1 MCTKAKDYRK
11 FVIYMLPRICK
22 LDGEE
27 ISQEER
33 DAAEAHFAAA
43 PVQPVVPGLNIPS
56 SAVKYSNNLPPRPAS
71 QMSSPRPATV
81 REPSPRRGLESP
93 RIIIGDAPRGP
104 NTGNRPASPYLYV
117 QDSPRQIP
125 ALTGETNKHVISALL
140 SLVKDLNLD
149 GTVSPVCSAPI
160 HAVFFD
166 LEAYLK
172 KKRPVARHSV
182 YELLLFGCL
191 PANGPFAS
199 LARSMSPR
207 KFQLLQMGGR
217 AAGML
222 AMA

>member
-1 MCTKAKDYRK
+1 MFPTQIIDLQEVHALRGLKYLHTLWLDENLCTKTKDYRK

-33 DAAEAHFAAA
+33 DAAEAHFVAA
-43 PVQPVVPGLNIPS
+43 PVQPVVPGLNIHS
-56 SAVKYSNNLPPRPAS
+56 GAVKYSNNLPPRPAS
-71 QMSSPRPATV
+71 QMGSPRPASV

-93 RIIIGDAPRGP
+93 RIIVFDAPRGP

-149 GTVSPVCSAPI
+149 GTVSPVHI
-160 HAVFFD
+160 FFD
-166 LEAYLK
+166 CK
-172 KKRPVARHSV
+172 WGFPVCSSHSFCCCCWRGR
-182 YELLLFGCL
+182 EL
-191 PANGPFAS
+191 
-199 LARSMSPR
+199 
-207 KFQLLQMGGR
+207 
-217 AAGML
+217 
-222 AMA
+222 